1 MDYSRGIQTIR
12 EETEKVKSQ
21 WGGLYHSIKESSLY
35 ILFVFCVSKILYIIM
50 SVLYKIIS
58 FRKSDE

>member
-12 EETEKVKSQ
+12 EETEKVKSF
-21 WGGLYHSIKESSLY
+21 WGGLYHSIKESTPF
-35 ILFVFCVSKILYIIM
+35 ILFVFCISKILYIIT

-58 FRKSDE
+58 YRRT